1 MIFKLI
7 VRSNSF
13 DECVHS
19 YGKLATQ
26 FEIKK
31 SLKKSLKKSAKMFTL
46 VSCLGLLVGACSE
59 TPRTATNFC
68 RQLAKEVPF
77 IGDPPVTAAD
87 VAAMLARYERLSKA
101 APLVIEDEWKSLT
114 ELLAVA
120 SRVKSSDPESVQ
132 AVIEMAYSTEKDS
145 VTAAKWTRETCGID
159 ISNGLKVAPTG

>member
-1 MIFKLI
+1 MIFKTTS
-7 VRSNSF
+7 RSNSF
-13 DECVHS
+13 DKCVHS
-19 YGKLATQ
+19 YEKLATQ
-26 FEIKK
+26 SIT
-31 SLKKSLKKSAKMFTL
+31 KKSAKTL
-46 VSCLGLLVGACSE
+46 ALISCFGLLVVSCSE

-68 RQLAKEVPF
+68 RQLAKEAPF

-120 SRVKSSDPESVQ
+120 SRVKSIDPESVQ

-145 VTAAKWTRETCGID
+145 AAVAEWTRETCGID

>member
-1 MIFKLI
+1 MIFKTTS
-7 VRSNSF
+7 RSNLF
-13 DECVHS
+13 DKCVHS
-19 YGKLATQ
+19 YEKLATQ
-26 FEIKK
+26 SIT
-31 SLKKSLKKSAKMFTL
+31 KKSAKTL
-46 VSCLGLLVGACSE
+46 ALISCLGLLVVSCSE

-68 RQLAKEVPF
+68 RQLAKEAPF

-145 VTAAKWTRETCGID
+145 AAVAEWTRETCGID
-159 ISNGLKVAPTG
+159 ISNVLKVAPTG

>member
-46 VSCLGLLVGACSE
+46 ISCLGLLVGACSE

>member
-1 MIFKLI
+1 MNLKSL

-13 DECVHS
+13 DECVQS
-19 YGKLATQ
+19 YAKLASQ
-26 FEIKK
+26 FKNKK
-31 SLKKSLKKSAKMFTL
+31 SLKMFVL
-46 VSCLGLLVGACSE
+46 FSCLGLLVVACSE

>member
-1 MIFKLI
+1 MIFRTT

-19 YGKLATQ
+19 YEKLAAQ
-26 FEIKK
+26 LKIKKSEKK
-31 SLKKSLKKSAKMFTL
+31 SLKKSLKTFALFSSL
-46 VSCLGLLVGACSE
+46 VLLVVACSE

-68 RQLAKEVPF
+68 RQLAIEAPS

-87 VAAMLARYERLSKA
+87 VAAMLARYERLSKT

-120 SRVKSSDPESVQ
+120 SRVKSNDPESVQ
-132 AVIEMAYSTEKDS
+132 AVIEMAYSTEKES
-145 VTAAKWTRETCGID
+145 ATVAKWTRETCGID
-159 ISNGLKVAPTG
+159 ISSGLKVAPTS

>member
-13 DECVHS
+13 NECVHS
-19 YGKLATQ
+19 YEKLASQ

-46 VSCLGLLVGACSE
+46 ISCLGLLVVACSE

-87 VAAMLARYERLSKA
+87 VAAMLARYERLSKT

>member
-1 MIFKLI
+1 MIFKTTS
-7 VRSNSF
+7 RSNSF
-13 DECVHS
+13 DKCVHS
-19 YGKLATQ
+19 YEKLATQ
-26 FEIKK
+26 SIT
-31 SLKKSLKKSAKMFTL
+31 KKSAKTL
-46 VSCLGLLVGACSE
+46 ALISCLGLMVVSCSE

-68 RQLAKEVPF
+68 RQLAKEAPF

-120 SRVKSSDPESVQ
+120 SRVKSIDPESVQ

-145 VTAAKWTRETCGID
+145 AAVAKWTRETCGID

>member
-1 MIFKLI
+1 MR
-7 VRSNSF
+7 V
-13 DECVHS
+13 
-19 YGKLATQ
+19 KLATQ
-26 FEIKK
+26 SRTKQSVKI
-31 SLKKSLKKSAKMFTL
+31 FTL
-46 VSCLGLLVGACSE
+46 ISCLGLMVVACSE
-59 TPRTATNFC
+59 TPRTTTNFC
-68 RQLAKEVPF
+68 RQLAKEAPF

-145 VTAAKWTRETCGID
+145 AAVAKWTRETCGID

>member
-1 MIFKLI
+1 MIFKTTS
-7 VRSNSF
+7 RSNSF
-13 DECVHS
+13 DKCVHS
-19 YGKLATQ
+19 YEKLATQ
-26 FEIKK
+26 SIT
-31 SLKKSLKKSAKMFTL
+31 KKSAKTL
-46 VSCLGLLVGACSE
+46 ALISCLGLLVVSCSE

-68 RQLAKEVPF
+68 RQLAKEAPF

-87 VAAMLARYERLSKA
+87 VAAMLARYKRLSKA

-145 VTAAKWTRETCGID
+145 AAVAEWTRETCGID

>member
-1 MIFKLI
+1 MR
-7 VRSNSF
+7 V
-13 DECVHS
+13 
-19 YGKLATQ
+19 KLATQ
-26 FEIKK
+26 SRTKQSVKI
-31 SLKKSLKKSAKMFTL
+31 FTL
-46 VSCLGLLVGACSE
+46 ISCLGLMVVACSE
-59 TPRTATNFC
+59 TPRTTTNFC
-68 RQLAKEVPF
+68 RQLAKEAPF

-145 VTAAKWTRETCGID
+145 VTAAKWTRDTCGID